1 MKRIFHIASLLM
13 IVLPLISSCRAIS
26 SFLHDDDAVAV
37 AGSETLYRRDLESVI
52 PKGLSSEDSTRL
64 ALQYI
69 NTWASDRVFLS
80 IAEKQLPKAEKDVT
94 KELEEY
100 RKSLLKYRYEQLY
113 VNQRLD
119 TAVTDDL
126 IEEYYQSHQDKFVL
140 ERPVVKARYL
150 RILSDSPII
159 EPMRKKMSSDKV
171 DDLVEADS
179 LAYSSAM
186 KYTDWQNRWIDAGTL
201 AREFGTDWKTMLS
214 NRKGNWINQTDTTG
228 ITHMAYVAEMVS
240 AGQVAPLEYTAG
252 KIKDIILSSRK
263 QALING
269 LERDLLNDARENGT
283 FVIY

>member
-52 PKGLSSEDSTRL
+52 PKGLSPEDSTRL

-69 NTWASDRVFLS
+69 NTWASDRVYLS

>member
-1 MKRIFHIASLLM
+1 M

>member
-52 PKGLSSEDSTRL
+52 PKGLSLEDSTRL
-64 ALQYI
+64 AMQYI

-80 IAEKQLPKAEKDVT
+80 IAEKQLPKSEKDVT

-126 IEEYYQSHQDKFVL
+126 IEEYYQAHQDKFVL

-186 KYTDWQNRWIDAGTL
+186 KYTDWQNRWIDAGAL

-228 ITHMAYVAEMVS
+228 ITHMAFVADMVS
-240 AGQVAPLEYTAG
+240 AGQVAPLEYSAG

>member
-37 AGSETLYRRDLESVI
+37 VGSETLYRRDLESVI
-52 PKGLSSEDSTRL
+52 PKGLSLEDSTRL
-64 ALQYI
+64 AMQYI

-80 IAEKQLPKAEKDVT
+80 IAEKQLPKSEKDVT

-126 IEEYYQSHQDKFVL
+126 IEEYYQAHQDKFVL

-186 KYTDWQNRWIDAGTL
+186 KYTDWQNRWIDAGAL

-228 ITHMAYVAEMVS
+228 ITHMAFVADMVS
-240 AGQVAPLEYTAG
+240 AGQVAPLEYSAG

-263 QALING
+263 LALING

>member
-1 MKRIFHIASLLM
+1 M
-13 IVLPLISSCRAIS
+13 
-26 SFLHDDDAVAV
+26 
-37 AGSETLYRRDLESVI
+37 
-52 PKGLSSEDSTRL
+52 
-64 ALQYI
+64 
-69 NTWASDRVFLS
+69 
-80 IAEKQLPKAEKDVT
+80 
-94 KELEEY
+94 
-100 RKSLLKYRYEQLY
+100 
-113 VNQRLD
+113 
-119 TAVTDDL
+119 
-126 IEEYYQSHQDKFVL
+126 
-140 ERPVVKARYL
+140 
-150 RILSDSPII
+150 
-159 EPMRKKMSSDKV
+159 

-240 AGQVAPLEYTAG
+240 GGQVAPLEYTAG